1 MKLLKLGV
9 FGLDLWMPPTRGH
22 DLKLPSSTTPL
33 LSLCAPPPGATS

>member
-22 DLKLPSSTTPL
+22 DLKLPSSSNHL
-33 LSLCAPPPGATS
+33 IYL